1 MKSEDYIIG
10 DYSLEGIRNRYEV
23 IVIDFIKKVTPEFP
37 EFDSCQACL
46 EDVYALALSRIPC
59 TYVID
64 GDIAFE
70 NDEATNE
77 NVEEI
82 VRYAMFQVMS
92 KPRHAK

>member
-23 IVIDFIKKVTPEFP
+23 IVINFIKKLTPDFP
-37 EFDSCQACL
+37 EFASCQACL

-59 TYVID
+59 TYVIKD
-64 GDIAFE
+64 NVTFE
-70 NDEATNE
+70 DDDTTNE

-82 VRYAMFQVMS
+82 VRYAIFQVMS
-92 KPRHAK
+92 KPRHAN